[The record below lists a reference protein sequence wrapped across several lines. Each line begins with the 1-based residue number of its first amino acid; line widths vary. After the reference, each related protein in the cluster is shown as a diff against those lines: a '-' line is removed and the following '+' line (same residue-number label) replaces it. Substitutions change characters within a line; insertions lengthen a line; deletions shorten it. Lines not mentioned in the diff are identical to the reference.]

1 MTQKEK
7 PPVTDFSLAAEVTEG
22 SQSEAERLP
31 NKILRYSRARERAV
45 IILEH
50 VAEQYH
56 QTQNPYFQ
64 KIKNKLLECGN
75 YLSFRHYYT
84 VDKVRLHA
92 ASFCKKHLYCP
103 LCAIRRASKQLGAY
117 MQRYKAIMAENP
129 HLRPVMITLTVK
141 NGEDLEERYNH
152 LVKGVQVLNRK
163 RTRART
169 GKGSRHKTEFSKIEA
184 SVGSYEFTN
193 KGKGWHPHVHIAALV
208 TADIDQ
214 QALSSE
220 WKKATGDSYI
230 VDVRP
235 IGQIQEPIK
244 GFLEVFK
251 YALKFSDLSP
261 AKHVEAA
268 TILNARRLLFSTGLF
283 RGTQVPESLID
294 EPLEGLPYI
303 QLFYKYLQGIGYTLD
318 PEKSTK
324 SNNI

>member
-1 MTQKEK
+1 MTHKEK
-7 PPVTDFSLAAEVTEG
+7 PPVTEEVLADEVTEG
-22 SQSEAERLP
+22 LQSESEKLP
-31 NKILRYSRARERAV
+31 NKILRYSRARERALL
-45 IILEH
+45 ILDE
-50 VAEQYH
+50 VTQQYH
-56 QTQNPYFQ
+56 QTGNPYFS
-64 KIKNKLLECGN
+64 KISDKLNSCGN

-92 ASFCKKHLYCP
+92 ASFCKKHLFCP
-103 LCAIRRASKQLGAY
+103 LCAIRRASKQLSSY
-117 MQRYKAIMAENP
+117 MQRYKAIMSENP
-129 HLRPVMITLTVK
+129 SLVPVMITLTVK
-141 NGEDLEERYNH
+141 NGDDLLERYDH
-152 LVKGVQVLNRK
+152 LVKSVQVLNRK

-169 GKGSRHKTEFSKIEA
+169 GSRDKTEFSKIEA

-208 TADIDQ
+208 TAHIDQ
-214 QALSSE
+214 QALSAE
-220 WKKATGDSYI
+220 WKKATGDSFI

-251 YALKFSDLSP
+251 YALKFSDLTSEQQ
-261 AKHVEAA
+261 VQAA
-268 TILNARRLLFSTGLF
+268 VTLDARRLLFSTGLF

>member
-1 MTQKEK
+1 MTHKEK
-7 PPVTDFSLAAEVTEG
+7 PPVTEDVLADEVTEG
-22 SQSEAERLP
+22 LQSESEKLP
-31 NKILRYSRARERAV
+31 NKILRYSRARERALL
-45 IILEH
+45 ILDE
-50 VAEQYH
+50 VTQQYH
-56 QTQNPYFQ
+56 QTGNPYFS
-64 KIKNKLLECGN
+64 KISDKLNSCGN

-92 ASFCKKHLYCP
+92 ASFCKKHLFCP
-103 LCAIRRASKQLGAY
+103 LCAIRRASKQLSSY
-117 MQRYKAIMAENP
+117 MQRYKAIISENP
-129 HLRPVMITLTVK
+129 SLVPVMITLTVK
-141 NGEDLEERYNH
+141 NGDDLLERYDH
-152 LVKGVQVLNRK
+152 LVKSVQALNAKARK
-163 RTRART
+163 S
-169 GKGSRHKTEFSKIEA
+169 KNGSRHKTEFSKISA

-193 KGKGWHPHVHIAALV
+193 KGNGWHPHVHIAALV
-208 TADIDQ
+208 SAPINQ
-214 QALSSE
+214 KSLSSE
-220 WKKATGDSYI
+220 WLKATGDSYI

-235 IGQIQEPIK
+235 ITNIQEPVK
-244 GFLEVFK
+244 GFLEIFK

-261 AKHVEAA
+261 SKHVEAA

>member
-1 MTQKEK
+1 MTTKEK
-7 PPVTDFSLAAEVTEG
+7 PPVTEISLAAEVTEG
-22 SQSEAERLP
+22 SQLEAERLP
-31 NKILRYSRARERAV
+31 NKIQRYSRARERAV
-45 IILEH
+45 VILEH
-50 VAEQYH
+50 VAEQYQ
-56 QTQNPYFQ
+56 QTKNPYFQ
-64 KIKNKLLECGN
+64 KLGHKLLDCGN

-169 GKGSRHKTEFSKIEA
+169 GSRDKTEFSKIEA

-193 KGKGWHPHVHIAALV
+193 KGNGWHPHVHIAALV
-208 TADIDQ
+208 TDSIDQ
-214 QALSSE
+214 KTLSAE
-220 WKKATGDSYI
+220 WLKATGDSYI

-251 YALKFSDLSP
+251 YALKFSDLTP
-261 AKHVEAA
+261 AQQVEAA
-268 TILNARRLLFSTGLF
+268 TTLNGRRLLFSTGLF
-283 RGTQVPESLID
+283 RGTVVPESLMD

-303 QLFYKYLQGIGYTLD
+303 KLFYRYLHGVGYTID
-318 PEKSTK
+318 PKKSG
-324 SNNI
+324 